1 MNILVAGGAG
11 YIGSVFVEEACN
23 AGHKVTVYDS
33 LVEGH
38 RAAVDPRAT
47 FVQGDLKDHAAV
59 LAALRAAEAEAVLHF
74 AGFIMVGES
83 MTNPTK
89 YFRNNVSNSIELL
102 DACVQAGV
110 KKIVFSSTAAVFG
123 MPDRVPIEEDFPRRP
138 VNAYGESKLMFET
151 LLKWYKQIHGLD
163 FVAFRYFNAAGA
175 SATRGEAHRIE
186 THLIPN
192 ILKVPLGQKES
203 CSIFG
208 TDYDTPD
215 GTCVRDYIHVLDL
228 ASAHLLA
235 LKPEVSGH
243 FNLGNGEGYSVRQ
256 VIDTCREVTGA
267 DIKVIEGERRPGDP
281 PRLIA
286 SSAKAMRELG
296 WQPRHPSLKEIVQ
309 SAWDWHRT
317 HPNGYED

>member
-1 MNILVAGGAG
+1 MNLLVAGGAG

-23 AGHKVTVYDS
+23 AGHNVTVYDS

-38 RAAVDPRAT
+38 REAVDDRAK
-47 FVQGDLKDHAAV
+47 FIQGDLADHDAT
-59 LAALRAAEAEAVLHF
+59 LAALKESEAEAVLHF

-83 MTNPTK
+83 MQNPTK

-102 DACVQAGV
+102 DACVQAEV

-123 MPDRVPIEEDFPRRP
+123 MPDRVPIEEDFPKNP
-138 VNAYGESKLMFET
+138 INAYGDSKLMFES
-151 LLKWYKQIHGLD
+151 LLRWYKQIHGID

-175 SATRGEAHRIE
+175 SPTRGEAHKIE

-192 ILKVPLGQKES
+192 ILKVPAGEKES

-215 GTCVRDYIHVLDL
+215 GTCIRDYIHVQDL

-235 LKPEVSGH
+235 LNPEASGH
-243 FNLGNGEGYSVRQ
+243 YNLGNGEGYSVRE
-256 VIDTCREVTGA
+256 VIDTCERVTGA
-267 DIKVIEGERRPGDP
+267 KIKVIEEPRRPGDP

-286 SSAKAMRELG
+286 SSKKAIEELG
-296 WQPRHPSLKEIVQ
+296 WKPEHDTLEDIIS
-309 SAWDWHRT
+309 SAWKWHKE
-317 HPNGYED
+317 HPDGYAS

>member
-23 AGHKVTVYDS
+23 AGHRVTVFDS

-38 RAAVDPRAT
+38 RQAVDSRAT
-47 FVQGDLKDHAAV
+47 FIEGDLADQAAT
-59 LAALRAAEAEAVLHF
+59 LAALKRSEAEAVLHF

-83 MTNPTK
+83 MKEPTK

-102 DACVQAGV
+102 DACVQTGV

-123 MPDRVPIEEDFPRRP
+123 MPDRVPIEEDFPKQP
-138 VNAYGESKLMFET
+138 VNAYGESKLMFER
-151 LLKWYKQIHGLD
+151 LLHWYREIHGLD
-163 FVAFRYFNAAGA
+163 YVAFRYFNAAGA
-175 SATRGEAHRIE
+175 SPTRGEAHRIE

-192 ILKVPLGQKES
+192 ILKVPLGQKEN

-215 GTCVRDYIHVLDL
+215 GTCIRDYIHVLDL

-235 LKPEVSGH
+235 LQPGISGH
-243 FNLGNGEGYSVRQ
+243 YNLGNGEGYSVRE
-256 VIDTCREVTGA
+256 VIETCAAVTGKE
-267 DIKVIEGERRPGDP
+267 IPVIEEPRRAGDP

-286 SSAKAMRELG
+286 SSAKAIRELG
-296 WQPRHPSLKEIVQ
+296 WQPRHPKLEDIVS
-309 SAWDWHRT
+309 SAWKWHSD
-317 HPNGYED
+317 HPHGYGS

>member
-11 YIGSVFVEEACN
+11 YIGSVFVEAACD
-23 AGHKVTVYDS
+23 AGHKVTVFDN

-38 RAAVDPRAT
+38 RDAVDGRAK
-47 FVQGDLKDHAAV
+47 FIQGDLQDHDAI
-59 LAALRAAEAEAVLHF
+59 LAALRESEAEAVLHF

-83 MTNPTK
+83 MTDPTK

-110 KKIVFSSTAAVFG
+110 KKMVFSSTAAVFG
-123 MPDRVPIEEDFPRRP
+123 MPDQVPIEEDAPKQP

-163 FVAFRYFNAAGA
+163 YVAFRYFNAAGA
-175 SATRGEAHRIE
+175 SAIHGEAHRIE
-186 THLIPN
+186 THIIPN
-192 ILKVPLGQKES
+192 ILKVPLGQKEN

-215 GTCVRDYIHVLDL
+215 GTCIRDYIHVLDL

-235 LKPEVSGH
+235 LKPGVSGH

-256 VIDTCREVTGA
+256 VIDTCKEVTGS
-267 DIKVIEGERRPGDP
+267 DIKVVEGERRAGDP

-286 SSAKAMRELG
+286 SSAKAINDLG
-296 WQPRHPSLKEIVQ
+296 WQPQHPTLREIVA
-309 SAWDWHRT
+309 SAWNWHKN
-317 HPNGYED
+317 HPEGYGS

>member
-23 AGHKVTVYDS
+23 AGHNVTVFDS

-38 RAAVDPRAT
+38 RAAVDPRAR
-47 FVQGDLKDHAAV
+47 FIRGDLKDHAAT
-59 LAALRAAEAEAVLHF
+59 LAALREAEAEAVLHF

-83 MTNPTK
+83 MSDPTK

-110 KKIVFSSTAAVFG
+110 KKMVFSSTAAVFG
-123 MPDRVPIEEDFPRRP
+123 MPDQVPIEENAPKQP
-138 VNAYGESKLMFET
+138 VNAYGESKLMFES
-151 LLKWYKQIHGLD
+151 LLKWYQQIHGLD

-175 SATRGEAHRIE
+175 SPTRGEAHRIE

-192 ILKVPLGQKES
+192 ILKVPLGQKEN

-215 GTCVRDYIHVLDL
+215 GTCIRDYIHVLDL

-235 LKPEVSGH
+235 LQPEVRGH
-243 FNLGNGEGYSVRQ
+243 FNLGNGEGYSVRE
-256 VIDTCREVTGA
+256 VIDTCKEVTGS
-267 DIKVIEGERRPGDP
+267 DIKVIEGERRAGDP

-286 SSAKAMRELG
+286 SSARAINDLG
-296 WQPRHPSLKEIVQ
+296 WQPQHPTLREIVE
-309 SAWDWHRT
+309 SAWNWHRN
-317 HPNGYED
+317 HPEGYGN

>member
-1 MNILVAGGAG
+1 MNLLVAGGAG

-23 AGHKVTVYDS
+23 AGHNVTVFDS

-38 RAAVDPRAT
+38 RAAVDERAQ
-47 FVQGDLKDHAAV
+47 FVHGDLGNHDAT
-59 LAALRAAEAEAVLHF
+59 LAALRECEAEAVLHF

-83 MTNPTK
+83 MKDPTK

-110 KKIVFSSTAAVFG
+110 KKMVFSSTAAIFG
-123 MPDRVPIEEDFPRRP
+123 MPDHVPIEEDFPKQP
-138 VNAYGESKLMFET
+138 VNAYGESKLMFES
-151 LLKWYKQIHGLD
+151 LLRWYKEIHGLD

-175 SATRGEAHRIE
+175 SPTRGEAHRVE

-203 CSIFG
+203 CAIFG

-215 GTCVRDYIHVLDL
+215 GTCIRDYIHVQDL

-235 LKPEVSGH
+235 LQPEVSGQY
-243 FNLGNGEGYSVRQ
+243 NLGNGEGYSVRE
-256 VIDTCREVTGA
+256 VIDTCQQVTGQ
-267 DIKVIEGERRPGDP
+267 DIKVIEEPRRAGDP

-286 SSAKAMRELG
+286 SSARAINELG
-296 WQPRHPSLKEIVQ
+296 WKPAHPKLEDIVA
-309 SAWDWHRT
+309 SAWNWHRNN
-317 HPNGYED
+317 PNGYEG

>member
-1 MNILVAGGAG
+1 MNLLVAGGAG

-23 AGHKVTVYDS
+23 AGHNVTVFDS

-38 RAAVDPRAT
+38 REAVDERAR
-47 FVQGDLKDHAAV
+47 FVQGDLSDHDAN
-59 LAALRAAEAEAVLHF
+59 LAALRDSGAEAVLHF

-83 MTNPTK
+83 MKDPTK

-110 KKIVFSSTAAVFG
+110 KKMVFSSTAAIFG
-123 MPDRVPIEEDFPRRP
+123 MPDRVPIEEDFPKQP
-138 VNAYGESKLMFET
+138 VNAYGESKLMFES
-151 LLKWYKQIHGLD
+151 LLRWYKEIHGLD

-175 SATRGEAHRIE
+175 SATRGEAHRVE

-208 TDYDTPD
+208 TDYETPD
-215 GTCVRDYIHVLDL
+215 GTCIRDYIHIQDL

-235 LKPEVSGH
+235 LKPEVSGEY
-243 FNLGNGEGYSVRQ
+243 NLGNGEGYSVRE
-256 VIDTCREVTGA
+256 VIDTCKEVTGQE
-267 DIKVIEGERRPGDP
+267 IKVIEEARRPGDP

-286 SSAKAMRELG
+286 SSQKAINELG
-296 WQPRHPSLKEIVQ
+296 WQPEHPKLDDIVA
-309 SAWDWHRT
+309 SAWNWHKNN
-317 HPNGYED
+317 PNGYQS

>member
-1 MNILVAGGAG
+1 MNLLVAGGAG

-23 AGHKVTVYDS
+23 AGHNVTVFDS

-38 RAAVDPRAT
+38 REAIDERAK
-47 FVQGDLKDHAAV
+47 FVPGDLGDHAAI
-59 LAALRAAEAEAVLHF
+59 LAALRKSEAEAVLHF

-83 MTNPTK
+83 MQDPTK

-110 KKIVFSSTAAVFG
+110 KKMVFSSTAAIFG
-123 MPDRVPIEEDFPRRP
+123 MPDRVPIEEDFPKLP
-138 VNAYGESKLMFET
+138 VNAYGESKLMFES
-151 LLKWYKQIHGLD
+151 LLRWYQQIHGLD

-175 SATRGEAHRIE
+175 SPTRGEAHRVE

-208 TDYDTPD
+208 TDYDTSD
-215 GTCVRDYIHVLDL
+215 GTCIRDYIHIQDL

-235 LKPEVSGH
+235 LKPEVNGH
-243 FNLGNGEGYSVRQ
+243 YNLGNGEGYSVRQ
-256 VIDTCREVTGA
+256 VIDTCQQVTGQ
-267 DIKVIEGERRPGDP
+267 DIKVIKEARRPGDP

-286 SSAKAMRELG
+286 SSQKAIDELG
-296 WQPRHPSLKEIVQ
+296 WQPTHTKLEDIVA
-309 SAWDWHRT
+309 SAWNWHQNN
-317 HPNGYED
+317 PQGYGK